1 MEIGICGTSVWRTC
15 GIDPH
20 TSFGFFFEIVAPPAS
35 SVQGQR
41 GVVQFTTRYVNSSEQ
56 QVLRVTTVARQFIDT
71 TSSLQVLANSFDQET
86 AAALM
91 ARTAI
96 FKAETEEPYDVLR
109 WLDRTLIRLVSK
121 FADYRKDDA
130 ATLRLAP
137 TLALYPQFMFHLRR
151 SCFLQVFGNS
161 PDETTFY
168 RFVLNRENVGNSLV
182 MIQPTLESYE
192 LNSEESVPQV
202 LSAASVVADHVLML
216 DTFFYVLVW
225 VGHAVAQMLQ
235 QGYAQKP
242 EQEAFRKMLSMP
254 SVDAQ
259 NLLRDRIPHPRFI
272 ECVQYSGDERL
283 LLSVVDPSVT
293 ANSPNKGS
301 GEPVLTE
308 DVNLQLFMDHL
319 KKLAVQS

>member
-1 MEIGICGTSVWRTC
+1 
-15 GIDPH
+15 
-20 TSFGFFFEIVAPPAS
+20 
-35 SVQGQR
+35 
-41 GVVQFTTRYVNSSEQ
+41 
-56 QVLRVTTVARQFIDT
+56 
-71 TSSLQVLANSFDQET
+71 
-86 AAALM
+86 
-91 ARTAI
+91 
-96 FKAETEEPYDVLR
+96 
-109 WLDRTLIRLVSK
+109 
-121 FADYRKDDA
+121 
-130 ATLRLAP
+130 
-137 TLALYPQFMFHLRR
+137 MFHLRR